1 MSGQAEWDGSGTS
14 VGDQG
19 SGALAVSIATVALEP
34 HRLRLRCARVSRK
47 ASGSSVGRSVSGVMD
62 VLRTKEQII
71 DEDR

>member
-47 ASGSSVGRSVSGVMD
+47 ASGSSGLFHSLFAGYGEWVVVT
-62 VLRTKEQII
+62 V
-71 DEDR
+71 